1 MQCEDAIYLISA
13 RIDGELG
20 AADRQWLEA
29 HLADCADCRAT
40 AEAMQIQDAQLTR
53 AFNPRRSAAAT
64 VAERVV
70 GQLAPRRAAWR
81 AWWMPVVA
89 SAAAGFLLAVLLFR
103 PWQRVL
109 APRSGPA
116 PVQVVHNS
124 VENQSPA
131 VGRLDLATGAVEFLP
146 PGQTDWQPMVTGGG
160 FPAGAR
166 LRTGPGVRCELVMND
181 GSQVRINQDSEVVIK
196 SSRQIEL
203 TTGQVW
209 SSVVKRPAP
218 FQVAVADAT
227 VTAVGTRFDVSRKSR
242 HITLAVLQGSTRLTA
257 RNIDQ
262 TVGEGSVVQ
271 VIDGRASE
279 VTAERELQ
287 RTTRWI
293 DEILIRKDPDSP
305 ALHEHVND
313 LLAHL
318 GELKG
323 MLLDDNELRSLG
335 DHCVVPLTRYIQSD
349 RSKGNELKR
358 RELSNIVADVAQP
371 WCIPYLIDLLDDQDG
386 TVRYN
391 VARALLRLT
400 GEDQGRSPKQWRD
413 EPLSACRP
421 AADQW
426 KKWWHA
432 NRDRYPGAANTLPID
447 SSQVNKT

>member
-13 RIDGELG
+13 RIDGELV

-53 AFNPRRSAAAT
+53 AFNPRRSAAAA
-64 VAERVV
+64 VSERVV
-70 GQLAPRRAAWR
+70 GRLAPRRAAWAAR
-81 AWWMPVVA
+81 WAPALA

-103 PWQRVL
+103 PWQRML
-109 APRSGPA
+109 APTGPQ
-116 PVQVVHNS
+116 PVQVVPGT

-146 PGQTDWQPMVTGGG
+146 PGQTDWRPMVTGGG
-160 FPAGAR
+160 FPAGTR
-166 LRTGPGVRCELVMND
+166 FRTGPGVRCELVMND
-181 GSQVRINQDSEVVIK
+181 DSQVRVNQNSELLIR
-196 SSRQIEL
+196 SPRQIEL
-203 TTGQVW
+203 TAGQVW

-227 VTAVGTRFDVSRKSR
+227 VTAVGTRFDVSRNPR
-242 HITLAVLQGSTRLTA
+242 QITLAVLQGSTRLTA

-262 TVGEGSVVQ
+262 TVPEGAVVQ
-271 VIDGRASE
+271 VVDGRASE

-287 RTTRWI
+287 RATRWV

-305 ALHEHVND
+305 ALHERVND

-323 MLLDDNELRSLG
+323 MLLDDNEMRSLG

-358 RELSNIVADVAQP
+358 RELSKIIADVAQP
-371 WCIPYLIDLLDDQDG
+371 WCIPYLIELLDDQDG

-391 VARALLRLT
+391 AARALLRLT
-400 GEDQGRSPKQWRD
+400 GEDQGRSPEQWRD
-413 EPLSACRP
+413 EPLSACRL
-421 AADQW
+421 AAEQW
-426 KKWWHA
+426 KTWWRA
-432 NRDRYPGAANTLPID
+432 NRDRYPGAANTRPVEG
-447 SSQVNKT
+447 SQVNKT